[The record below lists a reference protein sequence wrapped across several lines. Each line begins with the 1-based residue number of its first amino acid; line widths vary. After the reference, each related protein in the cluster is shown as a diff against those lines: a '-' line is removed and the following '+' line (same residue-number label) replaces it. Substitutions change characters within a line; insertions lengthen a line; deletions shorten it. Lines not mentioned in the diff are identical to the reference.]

1 MSNIDDG
8 FRVEILS
15 LDDKTLLATGLD
27 QPDILPGYE
36 APQGSLFLRQS
47 SGSFGEL
54 YIKKG
59 PNDIDWVSSSSGG
72 SGNVTYTT
80 DVEPTGVNNGDGWYN
95 ITSTLLQIYND
106 GAFQPVKVYEA
117 TEVNDGYF

>member
-1 MSNIDDG
+1 MANIDNG

-27 QPDILPGYE
+27 QPDILPGFE

-47 SGSFGEL
+47 SGTFGEL

-59 PNDIDWVSSSSGG
+59 PSDVDWVSSSSGG
-72 SGNVTYTT
+72 SGNITYTT
-80 DVEPTGVNNGDGWYN
+80 DTEPTGVNDGDGWYN
-95 ITSTLLQIYND
+95 TTSTLLQIYNN
-106 GAFQPVKVYEA
+106 GAFQPVKVQEA
-117 TEVNDGYF
+117 IEISDGFF